1 MKRHT
6 RLVQPAVAPGDPYHP
21 SATPIYQTATFEQED
36 ALHGGPFDYQR
47 SGNPTRAALEAQ
59 LADLDGGCRAFAFTS
74 GVAALSAVLRLV
86 PAGGHVIAGDD
97 LYGGTWRLLH
107 RVGRDLGI
115 SVDLVDSTDPDV
127 VDSTIRPNTR
137 LILVESPSN
146 PLQRIADIA
155 ALAQVATRHHI
166 PLCVDATATSPWL
179 CRPLELGADL
189 VVHSATKLLSGHSD
203 VSAGAL
209 VARDPDLA
217 ARIAFTQNAEGAG
230 LAPFDSFLLMRGMRT
245 LGIRLDRQQVN
256 AGVVARHLVERVPWV
271 GWPGLPDHPGAA
283 VHARQA
289 SGPGVLVSFTA
300 GSLERSA
307 AIVNDLRRFSTCV
320 SFGSLRSTV
329 CLPCTMSHASI
340 DPGARRLPPDLVRL
354 SVGIEDAEDLV
365 EDLGRALASRS

>member
-1 MKRHT
+1 MKLHT
-6 RLVQPAVAPGDPYHP
+6 RLVQPDVAPGDPFHASTP
-21 SATPIYQTATFEQED
+21 PIYQTATFEQES
-36 ALHGGPFDYQR
+36 ALHGGPYDYQR
-47 SGNPTRAALEAQ
+47 SGNPTRGALEAQ
-59 LADLDGGCRAFAFTS
+59 LADLDGGCRAFAFAS

-107 RVGRDLGI
+107 RIGRDLGI
-115 SVDLVDSTDPDV
+115 AADLVDATDPAA
-127 VDSTIRPNTR
+127 VDAAVRANTR

-146 PLQRIADIA
+146 PLQRIADIR
-155 ALAQVATRHHI
+155 ALAGIATRHRV

-179 CRPLELGADL
+179 CRPLDLGADL
-189 VVHSATKLLSGHSD
+189 VVHSATKLLSGHGD
-203 VSAGAL
+203 VSAGAV

-217 ARIAFTQNAEGAG
+217 ARIAYVQNAEGAG
-230 LAPFDSFLLMRGMRT
+230 LAPFDCFLLSRGMKT
-245 LGIRLDRQQVN
+245 LGVRLDRQQAN
-256 AGVVARHLVERVPWV
+256 AGIVARHLAERLPWV
-271 GWPGLPDHPGAA
+271 AWPGLPDHPGAD

-289 SGPGVLVSFTA
+289 RGPGVLVSFTT

-307 AIVNDLRRFSTCV
+307 AVVDRLRRFATCV

-354 SVGIEDAEDLV
+354 SVGIEDPEDLV
-365 EDLGRALASRS
+365 DDLDRALG